1 MIHPFN
7 VINWSCRS
15 NINCSSAIHIPQ
27 QARSGPLIHKQW
39 VIMAGHLYNRVMYQL
54 RPRTVGIWDK
64 KEQNRAAYYLTSEVS
79 THTEECTSHSIFRVQ
94 KTVKFIFFMSR
105 YSIRFF
111 PPHALFSQRSEIQT
125 APAYKMGF
133 T

>member
-54 RPRTVGIWDK
+54 RPLTVGIWDK
-64 KEQNRAAYYLTSEVS
+64 KEQNRAAYYLTQKKHSYRRMYESFNFPRSKNCQIYIFYVS
-79 THTEECTSHSIFRVQ
+79 LQHSIFSSTR
-94 KTVKFIFFMSR
+94 FIFPE
-105 YSIRFF
+105 IRN
-111 PPHALFSQRSEIQT
+111 PNCTCI
-125 APAYKMGF
+125 
-133 T
+133 